1 MSSTTDKV
9 KGKANEMA
17 GKVRK
22 AAGDAM
28 NDPEMEADG
37 AAQEGKGKCSRRKAT
52 RKMPS
57 RRSLTVPRPAKCQWP
72 AHLGPAPYAV
82 DASRT
87 YAVDASRSSRGPR

>member
-37 AAQEGKGKCSRRKAT
+37 AAQEGKGK
-52 RKMPS
+52 
-57 RRSLTVPRPAKCQWP
+57 LQQAKGD
-72 AHLGPAPYAV
+72 AKDAIKKVV
-82 DASRT
+82 DGA
-87 YAVDASRSSRGPR
+87 